1 MIQNKAPGKDVS
13 VEDMAEKFPLASKK
27 NNSHFSKFDVGGI
40 PFGDSLI
47 PIMAGPNMVGKKLI
61 VETAINKKGRS
72 PFFKRWCFQ
81 ALKLPL

>member
-27 NNSHFSKFDVGGI
+27 NNTHFSKFDVGGI

-47 PIMAGPNMVGKKLI
+47 PIMAGPNRLKVRNLLLRRQLMLKKRELI
-61 VETAINKKGRS
+61 S
-72 PFFKRWCFQ
+72 
-81 ALKLPL
+81 